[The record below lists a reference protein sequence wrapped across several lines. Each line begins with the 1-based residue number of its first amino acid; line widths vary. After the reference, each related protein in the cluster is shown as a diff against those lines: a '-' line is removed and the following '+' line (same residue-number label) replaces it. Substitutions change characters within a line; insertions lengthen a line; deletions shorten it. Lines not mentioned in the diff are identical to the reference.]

1 VSQANVPGNIP
12 FDCTFRSRRR
22 NKIFHVLFFSSHPT
36 SLISRWLA
44 RSIVSCWISGNGDV
58 ADYRPDAP
66 THEESPFLFFPCLLY
81 RVSFD
86 QLHKFAV

>member
-1 VSQANVPGNIP
+1 MSQANVPGNIRLHFP
-12 FDCTFRSRRR
+12 VLVEETLFSCVVFQFTSNEFD
-22 NKIFHVLFFSSHPT
+22 FSE
-36 SLISRWLA
+36 A
-44 RSIVSCWISGNGDV
+44 RSVDCCCWIFDIGNGDV

-66 THEESPFLFFPCLLY
+66 THQEFPFLFFPCLLY

>member
-1 VSQANVPGNIP
+1 MSPENIPGNIRLHFP
-12 FDCTFRSRRR
+12 
-22 NKIFHVLFFSSHPT
+22 VLVEETNFSCVVVFQFT
-36 SLISRWLA
+36 SNEFGFSVGSA
-44 RSIVSCWISGNGDV
+44 RSIVAVGYIGNGDV

-66 THEESPFLFFPCLLY
+66 THEDSPFLFFPCLLY